1 MDKEQITFD
10 GIPIPLTMETL
21 LDAYNHSWI
30 DYDWWEE
37 PRRHRQMTAFRAR
50 ILRQFEQYEIYHGFY
65 MGDVMMIETITEK
78 DDVIEH
84 LRIALND
91 CDIEITAKDAR
102 IAELEAELEET
113 AGELINTDAK
123 LRDEKYPR
131 S

>member
-50 ILRQFEQYEIYHGFY
+50 ILRTFAVCKSINADLLTEIE
-65 MGDVMMIETITEK
+65 MQ
-78 DDVIEH
+78 
-84 LRIALND
+84 N
-91 CDIEITAKDAR
+91 AR